1 MQVNLVPTKDALFM
15 EDSTSPFVN
24 IVAVRKGDEN
34 RPEIQ
39 ALLKAL
45 KSDEVKQFINDK
57 YKGAV
62 VPAF

>member
-1 MQVNLVPTKDALFM
+1 MQVNLNPTKDTLFM
-15 EDSTSPFVN
+15 EDSTSPYVN
-24 IVAVRKGDEN
+24 IVAVRAGDEN

-39 ALLKAL
+39 ALIKAL
-45 KSDEVKQFINDK
+45 KSDEVKKFIDDK